1 MRLVTAT
8 IGLVL
13 AACGGSSTLTQAEV
27 AKRTYEGEQAAC
39 VAVYGTAPEID
50 ACRATVRRL
59 WGQPARPLGDA
70 GPGLSGALLRDG
82 GF

>member
-8 IGLVL
+8 IGLFL
-13 AACGGSSTLTQAEV
+13 AACGGSSALTQAEV

-59 WGQPARPLGDA
+59 WGQPARGDA
-70 GPGLSGALLRDG
+70 GALVAVPGPLLRDG